1 VRVPGDGDGV
11 AVPCMKVADVAEP
24 TFSRQKSKLT
34 LPGSIICGQVK
45 GNATVRHAVNG
56 RTISWTDGTNWNYLG
71 RKILLFDNHCGS
83 VVNV

>member
-1 VRVPGDGDGV
+1 MIDAGTPVDAVSDTVIAVTAVARTGTLPVGVTVRVPGDGDGV

-45 GNATVRHAVNG
+45 GM
-56 RTISWTDGTNWNYLG
+56 
-71 RKILLFDNHCGS
+71 LLFDTL
-83 VVNV
+83 